1 MMDKHIDEAE
11 FTIFDTETTGLDYKL
26 GDRVVELAA
35 VRLRGEERLS
45 SFDSLVNPGRS
56 VSPQAFSV
64 NKISEE
70 MLLSAPPPG
79 EVVPIFM
86 DFIKGSI
93 LCSYNAGFDLG
104 FLNNELRLLGKE
116 GVRGVI
122 VLDILQIAR
131 KALPALESYSLAS
144 VAWKLGIRLKQSH
157 RALCDVELTLGVF
170 KSLKAII
177 ELKEGCQVTLE
188 KIINMGIIDVK

>member
-1 MMDKHIDEAE
+1 MDNPIDKAE
-11 FTIFDTETTGLDYKL
+11 FTIFDTETTGLDYKS

-35 VRLRGEERLS
+35 VRFKGEESLC
-45 SFDSLVNPGRS
+45 SFDSLVNPGRP

-79 EVVPIFM
+79 EVIPGFL
-86 DFIKGSI
+86 DFIKESI

-104 FLNNELRLLGKE
+104 FLNNELRLLGRE
-116 GVRGVI
+116 GVRGII
-122 VLDILQIAR
+122 VLDILRIAR
-131 KALPALESYSLAS
+131 HALPALESYSLAA
-144 VAWKLGIRLKQSH
+144 VALRLGIKIKQSH
-157 RALCDVELTLGVF
+157 RALCDVELTLKVF
-170 KSLKAII
+170 NRLKAII
-177 ELKEGCQVTLE
+177 ETRAGCRITLE

>member
-1 MMDKHIDEAE
+1 MDKHIDKAE

-45 SFDSLVNPGRS
+45 SFDSLLNPGRS

-79 EVVPIFM
+79 EVVSSFM

-104 FLNNELRLLGKE
+104 FLNNELRLLGRE

-131 KALPALESYSLAS
+131 KALPALESYSLAA

-177 ELKEGCQVTLE
+177 ELKAGRQVTLE

>member
-1 MMDKHIDEAE
+1 MTNYIDKEE

-35 VRLRGEERLS
+35 IRLRGNERMA
-45 SFDSLVNPGRS
+45 SFDSLVNPGRR
-56 VSPQAFSV
+56 VSPQAFNV

-79 EVVPIFM
+79 EVIPNFM

-104 FLNNELRLLGKE
+104 FLNNELKLLGRE

-122 VLDILQIAR
+122 VSDILQIAR
-131 KALPALESYSLAS
+131 KILPALESYSLAA
-144 VAWKLGIRLKQSH
+144 VAGKLGIGSKQFH
-157 RALCDVELTLGVF
+157 RAFSDVELTLGVF

-177 ELKEGCQVTLE
+177 EANEGCRITLE
-188 KIINMGIIDVK
+188 KIINLGIIDVK